1 MGETV
6 MAQAQ
11 VGNYFDVV
19 ESKKQQP
26 KVGNYFDTVVNKD
39 EQRGREL
46 SSPLQGFINAVSQA
60 PLGFGDEVY
69 GALGGLGA
77 LVTGNDIEQA
87 YTQNRDIVR
96 GAQKQY
102 SEDYPKTAAVTGVMA
117 GAPLALVNPLKVGAL
132 PQATTKVQAAFNA
145 AKLAGQAGATGAVFG
160 GAYGAGTSDGEDA
173 STVAGD
179 TLKGGGVGL
188 ATGLVAQPVLS
199 GIAGLGKNAAIRM
212 FGNVRN
218 TGGINQG
225 GQVGAV
231 DPVGYM
237 VDKSK
242 EWIRRQGDAKIAEA
256 LAQTGRANNNV
267 KMLPSGEPVTPYST
281 ILSKKV
287 DKMPVGTPLAALSGD
302 KSNELRSL
310 DAVSLL
316 SGRTAPAV
324 AKVQNRLIETAS
336 KRFLNGVNKVMGNGS
351 PDFNKSIV
359 ALEQKATT
367 ESKPFYDVLETV
379 KVPIDNDVRRLV
391 SRANS
396 FIGEANAISRIKG
409 DDFADIR
416 KMVDINSGATEIP
429 LMRLELLKRAMSD
442 AEGELIRAGKG
453 FKPKVIGDLRR
464 DLMAKLEQSSPTTPQ
479 GESIYRLANQKFA
492 EPTRLIKQVEEGA
505 NIFKKNSMDIRD
517 ERALLNAPE
526 LEAYNIGVFR
536 ALEEKLGSPSGRN
549 FLTDITKNRN
559 TAKQLYETLGHK
571 KYRQLVKILKG
582 EKSLKSIYTVN
593 TGSQTAGREAALS
606 ELGLDPL
613 KDAGESVAH
622 LMGGSPISAVGK
634 AGQFWN
640 KISTPEQVRDYMGKQ
655 YLLTGKESQEYL
667 KTLGDLM
674 KQIEKKKTQRATAT
688 GTLGGL
694 GGGQFNQPKDNQ

>member
-1 MGETV
+1 

-26 KVGNYFDTVVNKD
+26 KVGNYFETVVNKN
-39 EQRGREL
+39 EQRGRALPSEA
-46 SSPLQGFINAVSQA
+46 QGAINAISQA
-60 PLGFGDEVY
+60 PLGFGDEIY

-77 LVTGNDIEQA
+77 AVTGNNIKDA
-87 YTQNRDIVR
+87 YLENRDFIR

-102 SEDYPKTAAVTGVMA
+102 SEDYPTTSLVTGMMA
-117 GAPLALVNPLKVGAL
+117 GAPLMAVNPLKFGAL

-237 VDKSK
+237 ADKSQ
-242 EWIRRQGDAKIAEA
+242 EWVKRQGDAKIAEA

-281 ILSKKV
+281 ILASKV

-324 AKVQNRLIETAS
+324 AKVQKRLSETAS

-351 PDFNKSIV
+351 PDFNKSIA

-367 ESKPFYDVLETV
+367 ESKPFYDVLATV
-379 KVPIDNDVRRLV
+379 KVPIDDEVRDLVNRSASYASKANKMARL
-391 SRANS
+391 
-396 FIGEANAISRIKG
+396 EG
-409 DDFADIR
+409 DEFSNILRFVNPA
-416 KMVDINSGATEIP
+416 SGKTEIP
-429 LMRLELLKRAMSD
+429 LLQLERLKRAMNG
-442 AEGELIRAGKG
+442 AIKVAKREGDDEFVKSILSAKNA
-453 FKPKVIGDLRR
+453 
-464 DLMAKLEQSSPTTPQ
+464 LMNKLERSAPLTPQ
-479 GESIYRLANQKFA
+479 GESVYRLANQKFA
-492 EPTRLIKQVEEGA
+492 EPKQLIEQVEEGA

-549 FLTDITKNRN
+549 FLTDITQNSN
-559 TAKQLYETLGHK
+559 TAKQLYETLGHE

-613 KDAGESVAH
+613 KDAGESAAM
-622 LMGGSPISAVGK
+622 LMSGSPVGAMGK
-634 AGQFWN
+634 AAQAWN
-640 KISTPEQVRDYMGKQ
+640 KISTPEQVRDYMGAR
-655 YLLTGKESQEYL
+655 YLSSGKEAQDYL
-667 KTLGDLM
+667 KTLGDLI
-674 KQIEKKKTQRATAT
+674 KKIETSKSQAAVRK

-694 GGGQFNQPKDNQ
+694 GYGNSPQDNQ

>member
-1 MGETV
+1 MGKYAELASGHSSGKYAELA
-6 MAQAQ
+6 AQA
-11 VGNYFDVV
+11 
-19 ESKKQQP
+19 P
-26 KVGNYFDTVVNKD
+26 KFNKD

-46 SSPLQGFINAVSQA
+46 PSPLQGGISAISNG
-60 PLGFGDEVY
+60 LMGFGDEAY

-77 LVTGNDIEQA
+77 AVTGNDIKQA
-87 YTQNRDIVR
+87 YLENRDLIR

-102 SEDYPKTAAVTGVMA
+102 AQDYPVTNAVTGIMA
-117 GAPLALVNPLKVGAL
+117 GAPLMAFNPVKAAQL
-132 PQATTKVQAAFNA
+132 PQATTKMEAAFNA
-145 AKLAGQAGATGAVFG
+145 AKLAAQSAKTGAVYGGLYGLGSSEADTVGGVARDVGTNAAIG
-160 GAYGAGTSDGEDA
+160 GA
-173 STVAGD
+173 V
-179 TLKGGGVGL
+179 GG
-188 ATGLVAQPVLS
+188 VAQPIIS
-199 GIAGLGKNAAIRM
+199 GVSGLGKNLAIRA
-212 FGNVRN
+212 FGNVKN
-218 TGGINQG
+218 TGSINQAG
-225 GQVGAV
+225 GQTGAINPISGV
-231 DPVGYM
+231 
-237 VDKSK
+237 VDKSQ
-242 EWIRRQGDAKIAEA
+242 EWIKRQGDAKVAEA
-256 LAQTGRANNNV
+256 IGQTGRALNRNPRF
-267 KMLPSGEPVTPYST
+267 LPNGEEIPYT
-281 ILSKKV
+281 TQLAEKV
-287 DKMPVGTPLAALSGD
+287 DKMPVGTPLAALNGA

-316 SGRTAPAV
+316 SGRTAPVV
-324 AKVQNRLIETAS
+324 AKVQDRLIDTAS

-351 PDFNKSIV
+351 PDFNKSIN
-359 ALEQKATT
+359 ALEQKAST
-367 ESKPFYDVLETV
+367 ESKPFYDVLENV
-379 KVPIDNDVRRLV
+379 NVPIDDEIRSLV

-396 FIGEANAISRIKG
+396 FVSEANSISRIKG
-409 DDFADIR
+409 DDFSDIR
-416 KMVDINSGATEIP
+416 KMVKADSGATEIP

-442 AEGELIRAGKG
+442 AEGELVRAGKG
-453 FKPKVIGDLRR
+453 YKPKVIGDLRR
-464 DLMAKLEQSSPTTPQ
+464 DLMAKLEQSSPTTPE
-479 GESIYRLANQKFA
+479 GESVYRLANSKFG

-505 NIFKKNSMDIRD
+505 NIFKKNHMDIRD

-559 TAKQLYETLGHK
+559 TAKALYETLGHD
-571 KYRQLVKILKG
+571 KYRQLVKMLKG
-582 EKSLKSIYTVN
+582 EKTLKSIYTVN

-622 LMGGSPISAVGK
+622 LMGGSPITAMGK

-674 KQIEKKKTQRATAT
+674 KQIEAKKTQRATAT

-694 GGGQFNQPKDNQ
+694 GGGQFNKPKDSK

>member
-19 ESKKQQP
+19 ESKKPQP

-39 EQRGREL
+39 EQRGRAL
-46 SSPLQGFINAVSQA
+46 SSPAQGAINAISQA
-60 PLGFGDEVY
+60 TLGFGDEIY
-69 GALGGLGA
+69 GGLGALGA

-87 YTQNRDIVR
+87 YTQNRDIIR

-102 SEDYPKTAAVTGVMA
+102 SEDYPWTAGITGAMA
-117 GAPLALVNPLKVGAL
+117 GAPLMLAAPFNAPQLPLAL
-132 PQATTKVQAAFNA
+132 TKAQKMFNA
-145 AKLAGQAGATGAVFG
+145 AKLAKQAAKTGAVMG
-160 GAYGAGTSDGEDA
+160 GAYGLGTSEGQDIESVATDTAKGA
-173 STVAGD
+173 GVGAVAGAVLQP
-179 TLKGGGVGL
+179 TLSAVGGLSKNLLIRGFGGV
-188 ATGLVAQPVLS
+188 
-199 GIAGLGKNAAIRM
+199 KNA
-212 FGNVRN
+212 
-218 TGGINQG
+218 GGINQG
-225 GQVGAV
+225 GQVGAF
-231 DPVGYM
+231 DPFAGLPEKTRQWM
-237 VDKSK
+237 QQ
-242 EWIRRQGDAKIAEA
+242 QGDVKIAEA
-256 LAQTGRANNNV
+256 IEQTGRANNNV
-267 KMLPSGEPVTPYST
+267 SGQIPYST
-281 ILSKKV
+281 VLANKV

-310 DAVSLL
+310 DAITLL

-324 AKVQNRLIETAS
+324 AKVQNRLIDTAS
-336 KRFLNGVNKVMGNGS
+336 KRFLNGVNRVLGNGS
-351 PDFNKSIV
+351 PDFNKSIT
-359 ALEQKATT
+359 ALEQKATL
-367 ESKPFYDVLETV
+367 ESKPFYDVLDNV
-379 KVPIDNDVRRLV
+379 KVPIDDEVRGLV

-396 FIGEANAISRIKG
+396 FIREANAISRIKG

-416 KMVDINSGATEIP
+416 KMVDVNSGATEIP

-453 FKPKVIGDLRR
+453 YKPKVIGDLRR

-559 TAKQLYETLGHK
+559 TAKQLYETLGHE

-582 EKSLKSIYTVN
+582 EKTLKSIYTVN
-593 TGSQTAGREAALS
+593 TGSQTANREAALS

-613 KDAGESVAH
+613 KDAGESAAL
-622 LMGGSPISAVGK
+622 LMSGSPVGAVGK
-634 AGQFWN
+634 AAQAWN
-640 KISTPEQVRDYMGKQ
+640 KMAVPEQVRDYMGQQ
-655 YLLTGKESQEYL
+655 YLLTGKQSQDYL
-667 KTLGDLM
+667 KTLGQM
-674 KQIEKKKTQRATAT
+674 IEQIQAQKVQSASRS
-688 GTLGGL
+688 GTLGAL
-694 GGGQFNQPKDNQ
+694 STSTPRQDKNQ